1 MCDKLFVICPQE
13 LLRKHV
19 SHDIDL
25 NIAKRSN
32 HVHMWLQ
39 KALQLFDK
47 NKLLQI
53 CEIGRE
59 KVCTDEYGVWQEDS
73 RYIFCR

>member
-13 LLRKHV
+13 FLRKHV
-19 SHDIDL
+19 FHDIDL
-25 NIAKRSN
+25 N
-32 HVHMWLQ
+32 HVHLSLQ

-47 NKLLQI
+47 SKLLQI
-53 CEIGRE
+53 CESGRE
-59 KVCTDEYGVWQEDS
+59 KVRTDEYGVWQEDS

>member
-13 LLRKHV
+13 LLIKHV

-32 HVHMWLQ
+32 HVHLSLQ

-53 CEIGRE
+53 CEIGHE
-59 KVCTDEYGVWQEDS
+59 EVYTDECGVWQEDS
-73 RYIFCR
+73 RFICR

>member
-1 MCDKLFVICPQE
+1 MCDKLFVISPQE
-13 LLRKHV
+13 LLVKHV

-32 HVHMWLQ
+32 HVHLSLQ

-53 CEIGRE
+53 CEIGHE
-59 KVCTDEYGVWQEDS
+59 EVYTDECWVWQEDS
-73 RYIFCR
+73 RFFCR